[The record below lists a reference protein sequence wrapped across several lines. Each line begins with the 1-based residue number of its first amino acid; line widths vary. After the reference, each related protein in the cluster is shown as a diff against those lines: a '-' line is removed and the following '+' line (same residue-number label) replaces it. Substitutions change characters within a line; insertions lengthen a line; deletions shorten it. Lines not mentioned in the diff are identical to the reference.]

1 MKAFPPPPPG
11 EVELRVQ
18 VLSFQFQEAPP
29 SQNPPQPVL
38 DSSTPLDAILTV
50 LGDDVTYTGCA
61 RCSTELDT
69 DENGIYATCY
79 PCLPH
84 TAVRR
89 FYRC

>member
-1 MKAFPPPPPG
+1 MFLLSAPG

-29 SQNPPQPVL
+29 SQAPPPPVL
-38 DSSTPLDAILTV
+38 DGSTPLADLLAALS
-50 LGDDVTYTGCA
+50 GDVTYTGCA

-69 DENGIYATCY
+69 DRNGIYAPCY
-79 PCLPH
+79 PCLPL

-89 FYRC
+89 FYRCR